1 MRMKNSR
8 GVIYIPRSLEGKLRD
23 ILSVPEIIAILGARQ
38 VGKTTLMRHIFQDL
52 PGQKVFLDF
61 EDPEVLSLFDEDIR
75 AFAGLYVEGKAYVFL
90 DEFQYSREG
99 GKHLKFLYDR
109 YPAKFVISG
118 SSSLDVALKAASA
131 LVGRIMLLELFPLS
145 FEEFLSFRDPELVPL
160 LRERIGELAPV
171 PVSLHRRLLGHLEEF
186 TLWGGYPRVVTS
198 GSPEEKSEVLKNLLI
213 TYLMKDIRG
222 FFRLATE
229 YPLQKLMRALALQIG
244 NLIQYTELTQ
254 LSGLPYRE
262 LKRHLAILEET
273 YILKLSRPFFTNK
286 RLELVKNPKV
296 YFLDLGF
303 RNHLVRDFRRW
314 DSRPDVGP
322 LVENFVASELT
333 KKGYE
338 LRFWRTKSGAEVDFV
353 LETREGLLPLEV
365 KAGTTEVPGKS
376 LRSFIKKYRPKVAY
390 VFHSGNVHTMMVE
403 EIEVRFLP
411 LYALP
416 LMDW

>member
-1 MRMKNSR
+1 MKNSR
-8 GVIYIPRSLEGKLRD
+8 GKIYIPRILERKLRD
-23 ILSVPEIIAILGARQ
+23 LLSNPEIIALLGARQ
-38 VGKTTLMRHIFQDL
+38 VGKTTLMRHLFRNL

-75 AFAGLYVEGKAYVFL
+75 SFAGLYVEGKDYVFL
-90 DEFQYSREG
+90 DEFQYSRQG

-109 YPAKFVISG
+109 YPAKFMISG
-118 SSSLDVALKAASA
+118 PSSLDVALKTAGA
-131 LVGRIMLLELFPLS
+131 LVGRVMLLELFPLS
-145 FEEFLSFRDPELVPL
+145 FEEFLSFRDPELLPLVREHIRDLVP
-160 LRERIGELAPV
+160 ISTP
-171 PVSLHRRLLGHLEEF
+171 LHRRFLGHLEEF

-198 GSPEEKSEVLKNLLI
+198 GSPEERAEVLKNLLT
-213 TYLMKDIRG
+213 TYLMKDIQG

-244 NLIQYTELTQ
+244 NLIQYTELSQ
-254 LSGLPYRE
+254 LSGLSYSE

-273 YILKLSRPFFTNK
+273 YILKLCRPFFTNR

-322 LVENFVASELT
+322 LMENFVASELT

-353 LETREGLLPLEV
+353 LETGEGPLPLEV

-390 VFHSGNVHTMMVE
+390 VFHGGNVRSIVVE
-403 EIEVRFLP
+403 GTEVRFLP

-416 LMDW
+416 LMEW

>member
-1 MRMKNSR
+1 MKNSR
-8 GVIYIPRSLEGKLRD
+8 DEIYIPRILERKLRD
-23 ILSVPEIIAILGARQ
+23 LLSVPEIIALLGARQ
-38 VGKTTLMRHIFQDL
+38 VGKTTLMRHIFRDL
-52 PGQKVFLDF
+52 SGRKVFLDF

-75 AFAGLYVEGKAYVFL
+75 AFAGLYVEGKDYVFL
-90 DEFQYSREG
+90 DEFQYSRQG

-109 YPAKFVISG
+109 YPPKFVVSG
-118 SSSLDVALKAASA
+118 SSSLDVALKAAGA
-131 LVGRIMLLELFPLS
+131 LVGRVILLELFPLS
-145 FEEFLSFRDPELVPL
+145 FEEFLSFRDPKLLPLVREHIRDLVP
-160 LRERIGELAPV
+160 ISTP
-171 PVSLHRRLLGHLEEF
+171 LHRRLLGHLEEF

-198 GSPEEKSEVLKNLLI
+198 GSPEEKAEVLRNLLT

-244 NLIQYTELTQ
+244 NLIQYTELSQ
-254 LSGLPYRE
+254 LSGLPYSE

-273 YILKLSRPFFTNK
+273 YILRFCRPFFTNR

-314 DSRPDVGP
+314 DARPDVGP
-322 LVENFVASELT
+322 LMENFVASELT

-353 LETREGLLPLEV
+353 LETGEGPLPLEV
-365 KAGTTEVPGKS
+365 KAGTTRVVGKS
-376 LRSFIKKYRPKVAY
+376 LRSFIKKYRPEVAY
-390 VFHSGNVHTMMVE
+390 VFHTGNVRSTVVE
-403 EIEVRFLP
+403 GTEVLFLP

-416 LMDW
+416 LLDW